1 MVEVV
6 RTGLDQEDR
15 LDADLTCAITRIPP
29 EWIRQLADGGPD
41 RRTPRRRRRRATA
54 RAGQDRP
61 DEVTGRIDPYP
72 VWFISLREQ
81 APSTCWDCLST

>member
-29 EWIRQLADGGPD
+29 EWIR
-41 RRTPRRRRRRATA
+41 
-54 RAGQDRP
+54 
-61 DEVTGRIDPYP
+61 
-72 VWFISLREQ
+72 
-81 APSTCWDCLST
+81 